1 MRRIR
6 CPGSK
11 CRCSASCAAG
21 FSLVEMVV
29 SIVVLGVLA
38 AVTAPVFTSSMRVYV
53 ESDAHLTTLSKAR
66 YATERIARELRE
78 VRYDT
83 ANSRYDFGA
92 ITATSL
98 VFTKQDATTVTV
110 AAAGANVNLRYVP
123 PNITA
128 PLTDELSALNF
139 LYCTA
144 LQTPQIL
151 PGCTADATNVASVV
165 VSLTLTNRGATHTQR
180 VRVALRNQP

>member
-1 MRRIR
+1 MPRTFCPKIIRI
-6 CPGSK
+6 GT
-11 CRCSASCAAG
+11 ASRAAG
-21 FSLVEMVV
+21 FSLIELVV
-29 SIVVLGVLA
+29 SIVILGLLA
-38 AVTAPVFTSSMRVYV
+38 AATAPIFSSSLRAYV

-92 ITATSL
+92 ISATSMA
-98 VFTKQDATTVTV
+98 FTKQDATTVTIT
-110 AAAGANVNLRYVP
+110 AAGANLNFTYAP
-123 PNITA
+123 PNVTA
-128 PLTDELSALNF
+128 PLTDELSAVNF

-144 LQTPQIL
+144 LQTP
-151 PGCTADATNVASVV
+151 PACTANATSVASVV
-165 VSLTLTNRGATHTQR
+165 VSLTLSNRGATHTQR

>member
-1 MRRIR
+1 MRRAYSPESNR
-6 CPGSK
+6 GGGAP
-11 CRCSASCAAG
+11 RTAG
-21 FSLVEMVV
+21 FSLIELVV
-29 SIVVLGVLA
+29 SIVVLGLLA
-38 AVTAPVFTSSMRVYV
+38 AATAPIFSSSMRAYV

-92 ITATSL
+92 ITATSM

-110 AAAGANVNLRYVP
+110 TAAGANLNFTYAP
-123 PNITA
+123 PNVTA
-128 PLTDELSALNF
+128 PLTDELSAVNF

-144 LQTPQIL
+144 LETP
-151 PGCTADATNVASVV
+151 PACTANATSVASVV
-165 VSLTLTNRGATHTQR
+165 VSLTLSNRGATHTQR

>member
-1 MRRIR
+1 MCRIR
-6 CPGSK
+6 RTGSK
-11 CRCSASCAAG
+11 CRCGAPCAAG

-83 ANSRYDFGA
+83 ANSRYAFGA

-110 AAAGANVNLRYVP
+110 AAAGTNVNLRYVP
-123 PNITA
+123 PNVTA

-144 LQTPQIL
+144 LQTP
-151 PGCTADATNVASVV
+151 PACTANATNVASVV